1 LEAQRAGLPVIASA
15 VGGIGEAVT
24 EGANGLLVPAGNP
37 ELLAAAL
44 QKLLADAR
52 LRESMGAAGRA
63 TYERRFRLE
72 YMVESTAAIYAT
84 LLGRTAK

>member
-1 LEAQRAGLPVIASA
+1 
-15 VGGIGEAVT
+15 
-24 EGANGLLVPAGNP
+24 
-37 ELLAAAL
+37 
-44 QKLLADAR
+44 
-52 LRESMGAAGRA
+52 MGAAARA